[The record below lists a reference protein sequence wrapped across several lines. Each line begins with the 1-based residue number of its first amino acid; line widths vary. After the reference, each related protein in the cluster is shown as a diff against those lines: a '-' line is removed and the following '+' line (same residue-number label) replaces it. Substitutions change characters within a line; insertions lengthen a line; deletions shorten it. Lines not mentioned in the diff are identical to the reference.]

1 MNSKFILIMQLTIE
15 FYPAVYHYYD
25 DNPVDPKKN
34 DNNHRNNKEKSNK
47 QTNKQNGHDLLN
59 PFTKTTFLFLET
71 FAKIID
77 SSAK

>member
-47 QTNKQNGHDLLN
+47 QTNKMDM
-59 PFTKTTFLFLET
+59 TF
-71 FAKIID
+71 
-77 SSAK
+77 